1 LGGIKIPFAL
11 GLKGHSD
18 ADPVIHAL
26 IDALLGACGL
36 GDIGKLFSDKN
47 KKYKNIRSTILLKKV
62 IDLINSKNFSI
73 NNIDINIIT
82 EKPRI
87 KKYTKKM
94 IDKISKIC
102 QINPNQVN
110 IKGKTT
116 EKLGL
121 IGKEKAIASEMIKK
135 FNLLFLT
142 LFNIGK
148 IKNAPGTAASLITC
162 LLFLLLINIFN
173 ISIIFLFTLA
183 IFAYSFVAINN
194 SFDEFSSSDPQEI
207 VIDEFVGQMLP
218 LLAIPIYETLYLLPK
233 MYYCIP
239 AFLLFRLFDIWKPYP
254 VSYVDKNVN
263 GAIGIMLDDIFAG
276 IYTIISLVIIFFF
289 LGA

>member
-1 LGGIKIPFAL
+1 
-11 GLKGHSD
+11 
-18 ADPVIHAL
+18 
-26 IDALLGACGL
+26 
-36 GDIGKLFSDKN
+36 
-47 KKYKNIRSTILLKKV
+47 
-62 IDLINSKNFSI
+62 
-73 NNIDINIIT
+73 
-82 EKPRI
+82 
-87 KKYTKKM
+87 
-94 IDKISKIC
+94 
-102 QINPNQVN
+102 
-110 IKGKTT
+110 
-116 EKLGL
+116 
-121 IGKEKAIASEMIKK
+121 MIKK

-194 SFDEFSSSDPQEI
+194 SFDEFSSNDPQEI

-233 MYYCIP
+233 IYYCVA

-254 VSYVDKNVN
+254 VSYVDKNVK